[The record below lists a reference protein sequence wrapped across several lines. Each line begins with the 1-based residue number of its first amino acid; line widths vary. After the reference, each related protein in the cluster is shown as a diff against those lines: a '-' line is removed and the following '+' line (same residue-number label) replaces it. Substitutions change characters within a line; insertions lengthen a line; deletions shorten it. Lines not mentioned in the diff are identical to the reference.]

1 MSSTSI
7 ARQNRRKRQKQLP
20 ALPNTE
26 SPVPHGILST
36 STSNPSVNNSRLY
49 ENSLSSES
57 EQVNQETNVNDSG
70 YNVNIIDGNGSLSDT
85 TGCSYIKCDVSSR
98 PVGKVFIE
106 DERGFRAVDP
116 NQLFQ
121 TFNNDISQETELKT
135 ESAIDLGYK
144 SARYF
149 HNFSFLCHGLLG
161 GMSFMEA
168 LFLIHLITATEQEES
183 LKHFQF
189 LSQPIHNLFNF
200 LCIICCVSAFDK
212 YDIGNSKEFFKYLKK
227 CKLKC
232 IIIIIY
238 PICLVL
244 SFSTANVDEKLCL
257 PNENSTIFD
266 SFKIED
272 AENELFYWKTLS
284 ISKCVGA
291 LLAWLIISLEPNQNL
306 FLRHLNNVLQN
317 NRLNAK

>member
-26 SPVPHGILST
+26 STVPHGILST
-36 STSNPSVNNSRLY
+36 STSNPFVNNSGLY

-70 YNVNIIDGNGSLSDT
+70 YNVNIIDENGSLSDT

-106 DERGFRAVDP
+106 DERRFRAVDP

-121 TFNNDISQETELKT
+121 TFNNDISQETESKT

-168 LFLIHLITATEQEES
+168 LFLIHLITTTEQEES

-306 FLRHLNNVLQN
+306 FLCHLNNVLQN
-317 NRLNAK
+317 NLINAK